1 MVSQYVFVGNLVIIQ
16 IPIDADVSTG
26 FDYQYEISYATYNAN
41 GYISICMTTY
51 DDETYRGNAD

>member
-1 MVSQYVFVGNLVIIQ
+1 MFVGNLVIIQ